1 MVPWSKVFNKCCKM
15 KKINI
20 EHENDQDGISNN
32 YEDLRKQCMTEHKIE
47 HVLQNEIV
55 RMMTVK
61 MKVHDQDTCKTE

>member
-1 MVPWSKVFNKCCKM
+1 
-15 KKINI
+15 
-20 EHENDQDGISNN
+20 
-32 YEDLRKQCMTEHKIE
+32 MTEHKIE